1 MTTSKLFNLE
11 GKTAL
16 VTGAGSGIGQEISKT
31 LYNAGANLALAAR
44 RKEKLEETQSMLNDK
59 SQNVEIFSLDVTEEN
74 SISDCLVEINK
85 TFPSVDILVN
95 NAGMTVVGTLDN
107 NEEDDWNN
115 VINTNL
121 RGPWALSKLWL
132 KSRLEKD
139 QKDGVILN
147 VSSITG
153 EAAQKGNGIYAI
165 SKAALTHMTRQMALE
180 WAKYNV
186 RVNAIAP
193 GYFRTDLNSEFLDS
207 EMSDPMIKRVP
218 LRRPGNITELEGPI
232 LLLASDAGSD
242 MTGSIL
248 VVDGGHLVRDL

>member
-1 MTTSKLFNLE
+1 M
-11 GKTAL
+11 
-16 VTGAGSGIGQEISKT
+16 
-31 LYNAGANLALAAR
+31 
-44 RKEKLEETQSMLNDK
+44 
-59 SQNVEIFSLDVTEEN
+59 
-74 SISDCLVEINK
+74 
-85 TFPSVDILVN
+85 
-95 NAGMTVVGTLDN
+95 
-107 NEEDDWNN
+107 
-115 VINTNL
+115 
-121 RGPWALSKLWL
+121 WL

-207 EMSDPMIKRVP
+207 EMSAPMIKRVP
-218 LRRPGNITELEGPI
+218 LRRPGNIKELEGPV
-232 LLLASDAGSD
+232 LLLSSDAGSY

>member
-1 MTTSKLFNLE
+1 MTTSNLFNLE

-16 VTGAGSGIGQEISKT
+16 VTGAGSGIGQEIAKT
-31 LYNAGANLALAAR
+31 LYEAGANLALAAR
-44 RKEKLEETQSMLNDK
+44 RKEKLEETKKMLNKK
-59 SQNVEIFSLDVTEEN
+59 SQNVETFSLDVTEEN
-74 SISDCLVEINK
+74 SIKDCLENINNE
-85 TFPSVDILVN
+85 FSAIDILVN

-107 NEEDDWNN
+107 NEQDEWDN

-121 RGPWALSKLWL
+121 RGPWALSKFWL
-132 KSRLEKD
+132 KSRLEKN
-139 QKDGVILN
+139 QKNGVVLN

-165 SKAALTHMTRQMALE
+165 SKAALSHMTRQMALE

-193 GYFRTDLNSEFLDS
+193 GYFRTDINSDFLDS
-207 EMSDPMIKRVP
+207 EMSEPMIKRIP
-218 LRRPGNITELEGPI
+218 FRRPGNIDELRGPI
-232 LLLASDAGSD
+232 LLLTSDAGSY
-242 MTGSIL
+242 MTGSTL

>member
-1 MTTSKLFNLE
+1 MTTNKLFNLE

-121 RGPWALSKLWL
+121 RGPWALSKFWL

-193 GYFRTDLNSEFLDS
+193 GYFRTDINSEFLDS
-207 EMSDPMIKRVP
+207 EMSAPMIKRVP
-218 LRRPGNITELEGPI
+218 LRRPGNIKELEGPI
-232 LLLASDAGSD
+232 LLLASDAGSY

>member
-1 MTTSKLFNLE
+1 MTTNKLFNLE

-121 RGPWALSKLWL
+121 RGPWALSKFWL
-132 KSRLEKD
+132 KSRLEKNL
-139 QKDGVILN
+139 KNGVVLN

-165 SKAALTHMTRQMALE
+165 SKAALSHMTRQMALE

-193 GYFRTDLNSEFLDS
+193 GYFRTDINSDFLDS
-207 EMSDPMIKRVP
+207 EMSEPMIKRIP
-218 LRRPGNITELEGPI
+218 FRRPGNIDELRGPI
-232 LLLASDAGSD
+232 LLLTSDAGSY
-242 MTGSIL
+242 MTGSTL

>member
-1 MTTSKLFNLE
+1 MTANKLFNLE

-16 VTGAGSGIGQEISKT
+16 VTGAGSGIGQEIAKT
-31 LYNAGANLALAAR
+31 LYDAGANLALAAR
-44 RKEKLEETQSMLNDK
+44 RKEKLEETKSILNNK
-59 SQNVEIFSLDVTEEN
+59 SQNVEVFSLDVTNED
-74 SISDCLVEINK
+74 SIKNCLTEINK
-85 TFPSVDILVN
+85 QFSSIDILVN

-107 NEEDDWNN
+107 NEQDEWDN

-121 RGPWALSKLWL
+121 RGPWALSKFWL
-132 KSRLEKD
+132 KSILEEN
-139 QKDGVILN
+139 QKNGIVLN

-165 SKAALTHMTRQMALE
+165 SKAALSHMTRQMALE

-193 GYFRTDLNSEFLDS
+193 GYFRTDINSDFLDS
-207 EMSDPMIKRVP
+207 EMSAPMIKRIP
-218 LRRPGNITELEGPI
+218 FRRPGNISELQGPI
-232 LLLASDAGSD
+232 LLLASDAGSY
-242 MTGSIL
+242 MTGSTL

>member
-1 MTTSKLFNLE
+1 MTTNKLFNLE

-16 VTGAGSGIGQEISKT
+16 VTGAGSGIGQEISKA

-85 TFPSVDILVN
+85 TFASVDILVN
-95 NAGMTVVGTLDN
+95 NAGMTIVGTLDK

-139 QKDGVILN
+139 QKDGGILN

-193 GYFRTDLNSEFLDS
+193 GFIETEMTEKLNNEEIIKAIPLGKLGSCAQIANLVSFLVS
-207 EMSDPMIKRVP
+207 S
-218 LRRPGNITELEGPI
+218 N
-232 LLLASDAGSD
+232 AGSYI
-242 MTGSIL
+242 TGQTISI
-248 VVDGGHLVRDL
+248 DGGMSI

>member
-1 MTTSKLFNLE
+1 MTTNKLFNLE

-59 SQNVEIFSLDVTEEN
+59 NQNVEIFSLDVTEEN

-107 NEEDDWNN
+107 NKEDEWNN

-121 RGPWALSKLWL
+121 RGPWALSKFWL

-193 GYFRTDLNSEFLDS
+193 GLF
-207 EMSDPMIKRVP
+207 
-218 LRRPGNITELEGPI
+218 
-232 LLLASDAGSD
+232 
-242 MTGSIL
+242 
-248 VVDGGHLVRDL
+248 

>member
-1 MTTSKLFNLE
+1 MTTNKLFNLE

-44 RKEKLEETQSMLNDK
+44 RKEKLEETQSMLNNK

-121 RGPWALSKLWL
+121 RGPWALSKFWL

-193 GYFRTDLNSEFLDS
+193 GYFRTDLNSEFLEL
-207 EMSDPMIKRVP
+207 EMSAPMIKRVP

-232 LLLASDAGSD
+232 LLLASDAGSY

-248 VVDGGHLVRDL
+248 VVDGI

>member
-1 MTTSKLFNLE
+1 MFDLT
-11 GKTAL
+11 GKVAL
-16 VTGAGSGIGQEISKT
+16 VTGVGSPAGIGFASAKLLAKAGAKIFITSTTDRIFEREKHLKSLFGKDKVCSLAADLTEEDQVLDLSKT
-31 LYNAGANLALAAR
+31 II
-44 RKEKLEETQSMLNDK
+44 KK
-59 SQNVEIFSLDVTEEN
+59 F
-74 SISDCLVEINK
+74 NK
-85 TFPSVDILVN
+85 IDILVN

-107 NEEDDWNN
+107 NEEDEWNN

-207 EMSDPMIKRVP
+207 EMSAPMIKRVP
-218 LRRPGNITELEGPI
+218 LRRPGNIKELEGPI
-232 LLLASDAGSD
+232 LLLASDAGSY